1 MDIAVLVKAS
11 LDVNMIKADS
21 EGRILLDS
29 IPLAISEYDR
39 NAVAEAVRIKGELG
53 GKVVAFSVLTWGP
66 ADKRAKEIENVMREA
81 LALGADEAHVVVDDS
96 ILPGDVS
103 VTAEVLSNLI
113 KKTGDFG
120 IILAGEGS
128 MDMMSSQLP
137 VRIAY
142 KLGYPVATFARKIE
156 VINGAVKVT
165 RDLEDVLQVV
175 ELPLPAVVS
184 VTGEINQ
191 PRLPTL
197 LQIRKSFAKPY
208 KAYTLGDIGMDV
220 PEKLFPFDDIKLV
233 TVSRKNMVIEG
244 ENLEEIAEKLIDKL
258 VEEGVV
264 RV

>member
-21 EGRILLDS
+21 EGRILFDS

-66 ADKRAKEIENVMREA
+66 VDKRAREIENVMREA
-81 LALGADEAHVVVDDS
+81 LALGADEAHVVVDDT

-120 IILAGEGS
+120 LILAGEGS
-128 MDMMSSQLP
+128 MDMMSAQLP

-208 KAYTLGDIGMDV
+208 KAYTISEIGMDA

-233 TVSRKNMVIEG
+233 TVSRKNMIIEG

-258 VEEGVV
+258 IEEGVV